1 MPFSKPIV
9 VFGGGKMPGKES
21 IVMKMVKSDSLGS
34 KRRLAADDGEE
45 DDAGMTF
52 EVTEFSEKG
61 MKINLDFS
69 NPLAI
74 SSKNGE
80 SDKLEIALAPD
91 TFFAQGSYEAIS
103 GKLALD
109 LDVPKQFGS
118 PEEAEKSRGIA
129 LGLRGISYIVIFGC
143 FCMQLVW
150 SESL

>member
-1 MPFSKPIV
+1 
-9 VFGGGKMPGKES
+9 
-21 IVMKMVKSDSLGS
+21 
-34 KRRLAADDGEE
+34 
-45 DDAGMTF
+45 
-52 EVTEFSEKG
+52 